1 MKIII
6 ISNRLPLKIVE
17 EKNEFKLIKSE
28 GGLATGLGSLVTK
41 REKHWLG
48 WPGLHINDDDKKAEI
63 DNQMED
69 LNFHPVYLTPSQIKN
84 YYEGYSNS
92 TIWPLCHYFYSY
104 MGSNNSYW
112 EAYKEVN
119 ALFCEAALKII
130 EPGDIVWIQ
139 DYQLMLLPAMIREK
153 IQDVSIGYFHH
164 IPFPS
169 YEMFRVLPE
178 RAEILKGLLGADL
191 IAFHTYDY
199 MRHFVSAVY
208 RVLGHECVLDE
219 IQLEDRIVEVDAF
232 PMGINY
238 NLFHDAILRP
248 EVQDKAKHLREGF
261 GNNKLILSV
270 DRLDYSKGIIQRL
283 KGFIKF
289 LKHNPQYHGKVSLVM
304 IVVPSRDTVDTY
316 AKLKTR
322 INEFIG
328 GINGKYSTLSWTPVY
343 YFYRAFSFEELTAMY
358 HLADIALVTPLRDG
372 MNLVAK
378 EYIAAKRDK
387 PGVLILSEMAGAVIE
402 LSDAIIVNPN
412 NTKEIEDGIIEALEM
427 PVNKQLV
434 KLKKLQEIVSTQTV
448 EQWAS
453 DFISE
458 LKTIKDHNNDRYAKV
473 IDNNQ
478 VEIIQNSYKNA
489 SKRLIIFDYDGTL
502 SPFYKDPT
510 EAYPREDLLKLLAKL
525 SEDPKNKVIINSGRN
540 SETLDKWFGEL
551 NIGLAAEHGV
561 YYKENGVWHSNLQ
574 EIVWDDE
581 VMNILKHTTKKTPY
595 SKIEEKKTALVW
607 HYRAVDTWLADLR
620 VNQLIKELINPC
632 SRLNLQIMRGNKVIE
647 IKSSDYNKG
656 SETLRLMSQD
666 KYDFIMAIGD
676 DTTDEDM
683 FAVLPSDSVTI
694 KVGRISDIA
703 KYNLPAQSLVTP
715 FLKRITG
722 AQTRA
727 GL

>member
-1 MKIII
+1 
-6 ISNRLPLKIVE
+6 
-17 EKNEFKLIKSE
+17 
-28 GGLATGLGSLVTK
+28 
-41 REKHWLG
+41 
-48 WPGLHINDDDKKAEI
+48 
-63 DNQMED
+63 
-69 LNFHPVYLTPSQIKN
+69 
-84 YYEGYSNS
+84 
-92 TIWPLCHYFYSY
+92 
-104 MGSNNSYW
+104 
-112 EAYKEVN
+112 
-119 ALFCEAALKII
+119 
-130 EPGDIVWIQ
+130 
-139 DYQLMLLPAMIREK
+139 
-153 IQDVSIGYFHH
+153 
-164 IPFPS
+164 
-169 YEMFRVLPE
+169 
-178 RAEILKGLLGADL
+178 
-191 IAFHTYDY
+191 
-199 MRHFVSAVY
+199 
-208 RVLGHECVLDE
+208 
-219 IQLEDRIVEVDAF
+219 
-232 PMGINY
+232 
-238 NLFHDAILRP
+238 
-248 EVQDKAKHLREGF
+248 
-261 GNNKLILSV
+261 
-270 DRLDYSKGIIQRL
+270 
-283 KGFIKF
+283 
-289 LKHNPQYHGKVSLVM
+289 M

-412 NTKEIEDGIIEALEM
+412 NTKEIEDGIIKALEM

-722 AQTRA
+722 A
-727 GL
+727 

>member
-17 EKNEFKLIKSE
+17 TDNEFKLIKSE
-28 GGLATGLGSLVTK
+28 GGLATGLGSLTTK
-41 REKHWLG
+41 QEKHWLG
-48 WPGLHINDDDKKAEI
+48 WPGMHINDETKKKEI
-63 DNQMED
+63 NQQMED
-69 LNFHPVYLTPSQIKN
+69 LHFHPIYLSPYQIKN
-84 YYEGYSNS
+84 YYEGYSNT
-92 TIWPLCHYFYSY
+92 TIWPLCHYFYTY
-104 MGSNNSYW
+104 MASNNNYW

-119 ALFCEAALKII
+119 TLFCEAALKII
-130 EPGDIVWIQ
+130 ELGDTVWIQ
-139 DYQLMLLPAMIREK
+139 DYQLMLLPAMIRK
-153 IQDVSIGYFHH
+153 KVKNVSIGYFHH

-178 RAEILKGLLGADL
+178 RADILKGLLGADL

-199 MRHFVSAVY
+199 MRHFISAVY
-208 RVLGHECVLDE
+208 RVLGHECILDE

-238 NLFHDAILRP
+238 DLFHNAILRP
-248 EVQDKAKHLREGF
+248 DVQAKAKQLRDGF

-289 LKHNPQYHGKVSLVM
+289 LKNNPQHHGKVSLVM

-343 YFYRAFSFEELTAMY
+343 YFYRAFSFEELSAMY
-358 HLADIALVTPLRDG
+358 NLADIALVTPLRDG

-412 NTKEIEDGIIEALEM
+412 NTKEIEDGIVKALEM
-427 PVNKQLV
+427 PVEKQLD
-434 KLKKLQEIVSTQTV
+434 KLKKLQNIVSTQTV

-458 LKTIKDHNNDRYAKV
+458 LMTIKEHNNQRYEKV
-473 IDNNQ
+473 ICDDQ
-478 VEIIQNSYKNA
+478 VSEIRESYVNA
-489 SKRLIIFDYDGTL
+489 SKRLIILDYDGTL

-510 EAYPREDLLKLLAKL
+510 EAYPRNELLDLLDTL
-525 SEDPKNKVIINSGRN
+525 SNDPLNKVIINSGRN
-540 SETLDKWFGEL
+540 SETLDKWFGKL

-561 YYKENGVWHSNLQ
+561 YYKEDNIWYSNLQ
-574 EIVWDDE
+574 EISWDNE
-581 VMNILKHTTKKTPY
+581 IINILKHTTKKTPK

-607 HYRAVDTWLADLR
+607 HYRAVDAWLADLR

-656 SETLRLMSQD
+656 SETLRLLSKD
-666 KYDFIMAIGD
+666 NYDFIMAIGD

-683 FAVLPSDSVTI
+683 FAVLPANSFTI

-703 KYNLPAQSLVTP
+703 KYNLPSQSLTLT
-715 FLKRITG
+715 FLKQI
-722 AQTRA
+722 A
-727 GL
+727 GI